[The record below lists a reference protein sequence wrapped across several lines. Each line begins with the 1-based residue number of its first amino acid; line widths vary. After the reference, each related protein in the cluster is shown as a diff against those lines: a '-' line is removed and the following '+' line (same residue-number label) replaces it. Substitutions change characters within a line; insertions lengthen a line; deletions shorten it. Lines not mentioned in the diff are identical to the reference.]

1 MDSKA
6 IHFKQTPRG
15 YQVFEGEKLIG
26 EIKSLNYKKFSVDL
40 KKEERSLNENY
51 NSMNEA
57 IRASI
62 KFIKNE

>member
-1 MDSKA
+1 MDNKA
-6 IHFKQTPRG
+6 IHFKSTPLG

-26 EIKSLNYKKFSVDL
+26 QIKSLNYKNFSVDL
-40 KKEERSLNENY
+40 KKEERSLQENY
-51 NSMNEA
+51 ISANEA